1 MPDEVE
7 IKPADVLPAL
17 REGLDLPAAT
27 ITPASMTPMALI
39 ARAIDRGYDEARL
52 EKLMGLQER
61 WEANEARKAFTAA
74 MAAFKA
80 EDVVIRKVS
89 DVSYGSGQGKTA
101 YSHADLGNMMLTVS
115 PVLSKHE
122 LSLTWEV
129 DQSEDLVVITCNVTH
144 ALGHREAVTM
154 RGPLDTSGSK
164 NTIQAIGSTST
175 YLRRYTAL
183 AALGLAAVDEDD
195 DALSAYQHPTIDDEQ
210 ALVLKDLA
218 RETGLSI
225 DKFKQ
230 RFPYAQAIDDL
241 RPDDYPVAVKLFED
255 RKKVLAERADATP
268 ETQQE
273 TQDDAS
279 LIDNQDG

>member
-1 MPDEVE
+1 M
-7 IKPADVLPAL
+7 LPAH
-17 REGLDLPAAT
+17 REGLELTAIDPPMAT
-27 ITPASMTPMALI
+27 SLDPMALI

-61 WEANEARKAFTAA
+61 WEANEARKAYVVA
-74 MAAFKA
+74 MAEFKT
-80 EDVVIRKVS
+80 EGIVIRKLAEVDFTS
-89 DVSYGSGQGKTA
+89 SKGRTHYK
-101 YSHADLGNMMLTVS
+101 HADLGDVVRTVT
-115 PVLSKHE
+115 PLLARHG
-122 LSLTWEV
+122 LSLSWDT
-129 DQSEDLVVITCNVTH
+129 DDSDLGTSGLVAVTCKITH
-144 ALGHREAVTM
+144 AGGHSETVTM
-154 RGPLDTSGSK
+154 RGPLDASGNK
-164 NTIQAIGSTST
+164 NALQQRSSAES
-175 YLRRYTAL
+175 YLRRYTAF
-183 AALGLAAVDEDD
+183 AALGLHAVNDD
-195 DALSAYQHPTIDDEQ
+195 DDGRASHQEPTIDEEQ
-210 ALVLKDLA
+210 ALILKDLA

-279 LIDNQDG
+279 RIDNQDG

>member
-1 MPDEVE
+1 MTDEAE
-7 IKPADVLPAL
+7 TKTGEVLPAH

-27 ITPASMTPMALI
+27 ITPASMDPMALI

-115 PVLSKHE
+115 PFLSKHG

-129 DQSEDLVVITCNVTH
+129 DQREELVVVTCNVTH
-144 ALGHREAVTM
+144 ALGHREKVTM

-164 NTIQAIGSTST
+164 NTMQALGSTTT

-195 DALSAYQHPTIDDEQ
+195 DALSAYQHPTIDDDQ

-225 DKFKQ
+225 EKFKQ

-268 ETQQE
+268 KSQEETE
-273 TQDDAS
+273 DDAS
-279 LIDNQDG
+279 LFDDQDG